1 MEVVSGYAYHI
12 KDSYFAMANDP
23 NLMQNKEQGKYR
35 PTLYCVRDKKTG
47 ILWMVPISSQY
58 EKFESIRNKI
68 LEKGK
73 PCRGIILGEYAGKKA
88 AYLLQNMFPITEKYI
103 DHIHTVN
110 GNPVPVSFE
119 LQEEIRKNLKA
130 LLSLNSRGIKVT
142 FTDINNL
149 MKLL

>member
-1 MEVVSGYAYHI
+1 MEVVSG
-12 KDSYFAMANDP
+12 
-23 NLMQNKEQGKYR
+23 
-35 PTLYCVRDKKTG
+35 
-47 ILWMVPISSQY
+47 
-58 EKFESIRNKI
+58 
-68 LEKGK
+68 
-73 PCRGIILGEYAGKKA
+73 YAGKKA

-119 LQEEIRKNLKA
+119 LQEEIRKNLKT